1 MKRTVIVTALA
12 VLAAASLSCSR
23 KQEQAPAR
31 KDPVTPAERLG
42 YALGM
47 EVGDTLRSL
56 GAELDVAA
64 FVQGVQDTFSGA
76 EPALTPQQAAEV
88 KTAFMQKRQAEVERS
103 MKELADKNLAQGKAF
118 LEENKK
124 REGVVTTTSGLQ
136 YAVLQD
142 GEGPQ
147 PELDDRIV
155 MHVTASLL
163 DGSLFQDTR
172 AEGQPL
178 TLWLKSLS
186 LPGLKE
192 GIGLMRAGSKYRFF
206 LPPELAYGERS
217 PGPRVGPNSTVVFE
231 VELLAVNPPQEAPQP
246 EGQQPPTGGEPEG
259 TEGAQ
264 PPDKGAPEPGAEPG
278 EPPQPEPPP
287 EGGGQPPA
295 P

>member
-1 MKRTVIVTALA
+1 MKRTVIVIALA

-31 KDPVTPAERLG
+31 TDPVTPAERLG
-42 YALGM
+42 YAIGM
-47 EVGDTLRSL
+47 EVGDSLRSI

-76 EPALTPQQAAEV
+76 EPALTPQQATEV
-88 KTAFMQKRQAEVERS
+88 KTAFMQKRQAEIERS
-103 MKELADKNLAQGKAF
+103 MKELADRNLAEGKAF
-118 LEENKK
+118 LEENKT
-124 REGVVTTTSGLQ
+124 REGVVATTSGLQ

-147 PELDDRIV
+147 PGPDDRIKV
-155 MHVTASLL
+155 HFTASLL
-163 DGSLFQDTR
+163 DGSLFQDTH

-178 TLWLKSLS
+178 TLLLGGL

-217 PGPRVGPNSTVVFE
+217 PGPSVGPNSTLVFE
-231 VELLAVNPPQEAPQP
+231 VELLAVNPPEEAPPP
-246 EGQQPPTGGEPEG
+246 EGQQPPAPEEPEG
-259 TEGAQ
+259 TGAGQ
-264 PPDKGAPEPGAEPG
+264 PPDKGTPEPGAEPG